1 MKHMTEEELIAFRE
15 GVVEPRAA
23 ISDHLAA
30 CQECRAELERIEA
43 VLTALDSLPV
53 PDPGADYGRRVWQQ
67 TITAGASGSRLLQGC
82 RRNREHGGRRGSSRA
97 GSL

>member
-15 GVVEPRAA
+15 GVVEQRAA
-23 ISDHLAA
+23 IPIISQLVKNAEPNWSA
-30 CQECRAELERIEA
+30 LKQFSRRWIPCRYPTPA
-43 VLTALDSLPV
+43 P
-53 PDPGADYGRRVWQQ
+53 
-67 TITAGASGSRLLQGC
+67 ITAGASGSRLLQGC